1 MTPPVK
7 LHMSMRNADARIH
20 MRTDRQKRVSRES
33 MPADGVQAAAYG
45 GISACPAGSTHET
58 LHQFSRLKKR
68 REGPL
73 LAWAEKGDGFQWVQ
87 VANYHAF

>member
-45 GISACPAGSTHET
+45 GTSARPAGSTSKPYIS
-58 LHQFSRLKKR
+58 SRGSKR
-68 REGPL
+68 GEKDRYWRGPK
-73 LAWAEKGDGFQWVQ
+73 KGDGFQWVQ